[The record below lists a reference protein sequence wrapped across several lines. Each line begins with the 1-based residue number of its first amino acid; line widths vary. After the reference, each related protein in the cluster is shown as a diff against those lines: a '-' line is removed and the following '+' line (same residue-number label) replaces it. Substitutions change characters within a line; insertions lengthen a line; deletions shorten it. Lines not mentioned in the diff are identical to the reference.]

1 MLDFQ
6 WPWLLALAPLP
17 LFALLLPSA
26 QKREPALRVPFY
38 KSVAEL
44 REQQPGRT
52 STGTARKLAL
62 WLIWLSCLTGAANP
76 QWVGEAESMPS
87 SGRDLLL
94 AVDISKS
101 MIAEDMQYRGERI
114 NRLQAT
120 KIVVGDFVEERKS
133 DRLGLILFGTQAYL
147 QAPLTFDR
155 GTVNALLWEAQIGF
169 AGNGTAI
176 GDAIGLAVKRLRQRP
191 DASRVLVLLTDGS
204 NNAGALNPQ
213 RAAALA
219 EQSNVKIYTIAFG
232 AEELVIGG
240 RVVNPSQGIDE
251 QTLREVARQTGGQ
264 HFRARNLEELGA
276 IHEQLNRLEPIDL
289 DEEMFRPTRSLLHWP
304 LALAFCLSLLLA
316 LGNWWRNRASGSP
329 TLGDA

>member
-26 QKREPALRVPFY
+26 QKREPALKVPFY

-44 REQQPGRT
+44 REHQPGRT
-52 STGTARKLAL
+52 STGAARKLTL
-62 WLIWLSCLTGAANP
+62 WLIWLCCLTSAANP
-76 QWVGEAESMPS
+76 QWVGKAVSMPS

-94 AVDISKS
+94 AVDISRS

-120 KIVVGDFVEERKS
+120 KIVVGDFVQERKS

-147 QAPLTFDR
+147 QAPLTYDR
-155 GTVNALLWEAQIGF
+155 DTVNTLLWEAQIGF
-169 AGNGTAI
+169 AGTGTAI

-191 DASRVLVLLTDGS
+191 DASRVLILLTDGS
-204 NNAGALNPQ
+204 NNAGALNPE
-213 RAAALA
+213 RAAELA
-219 EQSNVKIYTIAFG
+219 KQSNIKIYTIAFG
-232 AEELVIGG
+232 ADMVISGG
-240 RVVNPSQGIDE
+240 RRINPSRDIDE
-251 QTLREVARQTGGQ
+251 ETLRQVARQTGGQ
-264 HFRARNLEELGA
+264 YFRARNLEELGA
-276 IHEQLNRLEPIDL
+276 IHEHLNRLEPIDL

-304 LALAFCLSLLLA
+304 LALAFTLSLLLA
-316 LGNWWRNRASGSP
+316 LGNWWRNRAGGSP
-329 TLGDA
+329 NLGDV

>member
-26 QKREPALRVPFY
+26 QKREPALKVPFY

-52 STGTARKLAL
+52 GTSTASKLAL
-62 WLIWLSCLTGAANP
+62 WLIWLSCLTAAANP
-76 QWVGEAESMPS
+76 QWVGEVVSMPS

-94 AVDISKS
+94 AVDISRS
-101 MIAEDMQYRGERI
+101 MEIEDMQYRGEPI

-120 KIVVGDFVEERKS
+120 KVVVSDFVQERKS
-133 DRLGLILFGTQAYL
+133 DRLGLILFASQAYL
-147 QAPLTFDR
+147 QAPLTYDR
-155 GTVNALLWEAQIGF
+155 HTVNTLLWEAQIGF
-169 AGNGTAI
+169 AGEKTAI
-176 GDAIGLAVKRLRQRP
+176 GDAIGLAIKRLRQRP

-213 RAAALA
+213 RAAELA
-219 EQSNVKIYTIAFG
+219 EQNNVKIYTIAFG
-232 AEELVIGG
+232 AEEFVMGG
-240 RVVNPSQGIDE
+240 RLVNPSRGIDE
-251 QTLREVARQTGGQ
+251 ETLRDVARQTGGQ
-264 HFRARNLEELGA
+264 YFRARNLEELGA
-276 IHEQLNRLEPIDL
+276 IHEQLNYLEPIDL

-304 LALAFCLSLLLA
+304 LALAFSLSLLLA
-316 LGNWWRNRASGSP
+316 LGNWWRNRAGSSSSV
-329 TLGDA
+329 GAA